1 MVAPAVI
8 GAVGSILGGLFG
20 RTKAISAGDNA
31 FSHVQGIMRASS
43 TFGFNPLTLLGAVS
57 PMGGTPADNSSFGQG
72 IANAAMIASDAI
84 GARQNS
90 LAGRSERLNQTQAR
104 LQKRLNAITIR
115 APVPG
120 VYGRVR
126 LPSDPQVYGDAVSAQ
141 SLPGAASI
149 VPLPQRSGPSGT
161 PDAAVT
167 PVDTTYV
174 TSNGEEIR
182 VPEGVDLEDVATGF
196 FMNIGGKIKRQFI
209 PWASSIPAVRREYTA
224 MTRAA
229 VLPKFSPPLVSDPT
243 KSRMPTK
250 TPWWMMPPDFIEKS
264 RKARP
269 MYEWPS
275 RPGYQSLR
283 WQ

>member
-20 RTKAISAGDNA
+20 RKKAISAGDNA

-126 LPSDPQVYGDAVSAQ
+126 LPSDPQVYGENTSSTAGVVDPVQPGNGRAAGIPALTALPTSDAVDPRREVKDKAIETHAGVMTIDN
-141 SLPGAASI
+141 PWVGR
-149 VPLPQRSGPSGT
+149 V
-161 PDAAVT
+161 
-167 PVDTTYV
+167 
-174 TSNGEEIR
+174 R
-182 VPEGVDLEDVATGF
+182 VPTLDGDEAVDVFDIPSVAMVVPQVVKNWLDTPAFGPPEG
-196 FMNIGGKIKRQFI
+196 
-209 PWASSIPAVRREYTA
+209 YTSDGQPRA
-224 MTRAA
+224 PRKAFPELSYSYRNAISTRA
-229 VLPKFSPPLVSDPT
+229 PKVKRSDMFGT
-243 KSRMPTK
+243 LGFR
-250 TPWWMMPPDFIEKS
+250 
-264 RKARP
+264 
-269 MYEWPS
+269 
-275 RPGYQSLR
+275 
-283 WQ
+283 